1 MQALPHLYNVSAS
14 STTTSTLNITSQG
27 LNDLEMAP
35 PAEFGGPGD
44 LWSPE
49 TIFMSAISSCYILSF
64 KAVSRASKLEWK
76 SLTCESI
83 GTLDRDDKTTRFTK
97 IVNKVTLTITTET
110 SETKARKLLEKAEH
124 ICLITNSLNAEL
136 SLECEIIVS

>member
-14 STTTSTLNITSQG
+14 STATSTLNITSQG

-97 IVNKVTLTITTET
+97 IVNKVTLEISAET
-110 SETKARKLLEKAEH
+110 SQTKAQKLLEKAEH